1 MEGIAVTV
9 ALSLVEKVLSSLDRV
24 PFQKNLHDQV
34 EEVTNSLGTMQ
45 AYLRDME
52 GREGR
57 SWVLKERMKQVRDIA
72 YDTENVLDEI
82 MLHVTYRYHRH
93 RITKKTHEFF
103 HNLAH
108 WSPLH
113 NTMSS
118 KMEGIKERIVG
129 ITASDQLG
137 GGGGGGGGDGGG
149 SSLNSRPWV
158 EHSDHIV
165 SLQLQHGNE
174 DEIVGFEKP
183 REELICQLRGT
194 EPRQKT
200 MIISVVGPCGS
211 GKSLLAKNVY
221 GIIRSHELFDFYAW
235 IRVSHSP
242 KIEHILQSMLKQ
254 FCSST
259 KEPIPDHE
267 SAAVTPAKLWNYLQQ
282 KRFVVFLDDIWSI
295 KDWENIQDALPNN
308 SRGSRIVVTTRKLD
322 VASFCSDEHHTHNLT
337 CLSGPEAWKLFC
349 KKAFQA
355 NKCPPEL
362 EDWSKKIMKR
372 CEGNP
377 HAIVAVGTLLSKK
390 QQNPTV
396 WKRMHDSLV
405 SEVGTSSSLSIIN
418 KLLASYKDLPWN
430 LQSCF
435 LYFSVFPEDHSV
447 ERGRLVRLWIA
458 EGFVEKTRGKTLEEV
473 AEDYLNE
480 LVGSNLVHATWN
492 FDGRV
497 KDCRVLN
504 FVLEFIIQKSE
515 EENLVSVLAKTADT
529 SLSEKFRRLSI
540 HNPSCITQIST
551 VFRSN
556 SVLSSSVRSSSV
568 RSTFFFKMDK
578 LSDPSVI
585 TDMLGLPSFN
595 LLRVLDFRDAPL
607 NRFPEVIVRLTLLRY
622 LSFRRTQIENIPKSI
637 KKLLYLETLDLK
649 QTGVTQL
656 PKKINQL
663 NNLRHLLLCRDRGK
677 NHVWLNPDEGVEM
690 VEGIG
695 GLTNLQTLSLVKP
708 DKNHKIIKELGDLTQ
723 LRKLGLIDL
732 KREDGK
738 DLCASIQRM
747 ESLSTLDVS
756 STGKQEPL
764 DLADYH
770 IRSHACPCPHLQHL
784 YLKGHLPEFPKW
796 ISSLTNLFRIRL
808 KWSGLTS
815 NPLVALQDLP
825 NLMELQ
831 MDDAFT
837 GEELVFE
844 AGGFKKLKM
853 LQIEQFDH
861 LHTVVVEEGSM
872 SVLQKLTLRNCGQLK
887 MLPLGINNLT
897 RLKELLLYGMPTEFI
912 SGLQKGTE
920 DREMVKHIDVIHSFI
935 LQDDGS
941 WSLDQNLS

>member
-1 MEGIAVTV
+1 MEVIAVTV

-24 PFQKNLHDQV
+24 PSQKNLRDQV
-34 EEVTNSLGTMQ
+34 EEVTNSLRTMQ

-93 RITKKTHEFF
+93 RITKKTHELF

-108 WSPLH
+108 WIPLH

-137 GGGGGGGGDGGG
+137 GGGGDGGG
-149 SSLNSRPWV
+149 SSLCVCSEGPNSNLKV
-158 EHSDHIV
+158 EHCDDV
-165 SLQLQHGNE
+165 SLQQQHGNE
-174 DEIVGFEKP
+174 YEIVGFEKP
-183 REELICQLRGT
+183 IEELLCQLRGT

-221 GIIRSHELFDFYAW
+221 GITRSHELFDCYAW
-235 IRVSHSP
+235 VRVSRSP
-242 KIEHILQSMLKQ
+242 KIEQILQSMLKQ

-259 KEPIPDHE
+259 KEPTPNHE
-267 SAAVTPAKLWNYLQQ
+267 IAAVTPAKLWKNLQQ
-282 KRFVVFLDDIWSI
+282 KRYVVFLDDIWSI
-295 KDWENIQDALPNN
+295 EDWENIRDALP
-308 SRGSRIVVTTRKLD
+308 SHSSGSRIVVTTRKLD

-349 KKAFQA
+349 KKTFHA
-355 NKCPPEL
+355 NNCPPEL

-458 EGFVEKTRGKTLEEV
+458 EGFVKKTRGKTLEEV
-473 AEDYLNE
+473 AEDYLNG
-480 LVGSNLVHATWN
+480 LVGSNLVHATRN

-529 SLSEKFRRLSI
+529 RLSEKFRRLSI
-540 HNPSCITQIST
+540 HNPSCIKQIST

-556 SVLSSSVRSSSV
+556 SVLSSSV

-637 KKLLYLETLDLK
+637 KKLSYLETLDLK
-649 QTGVTQL
+649 QTGITQL

-663 NNLRHLLLCRDRGK
+663 HNLRHLLLCRDRGK

-732 KREDGK
+732 NREDGK

-747 ESLSTLDVS
+747 ENLSTLDVS

-764 DLADYH
+764 DLADCH
-770 IRSHACPCPHLQHL
+770 MPSHACPCPHLQHL
-784 YLKGHLPEFPKW
+784 YLKGHLLEFPKW

-941 WSLDQNLS
+941 WSLEQNLS